1 MPRIPLPRLVFIL
14 LASLLLS
21 SCALFANRDPLN
33 VQVAGI
39 EPLPGEG
46 LELRLALKLRV
57 QNPNTSAVAYDGL
70 ALSLEVNGRELASGV
85 SDQRGE
91 VPRFGER
98 LITVPMTLSAFAWR
112 ARCWAWPTRRRWS
125 GCPTCCA
132 ANSPAEPSACTASS
146 RRARWNWATSGR
158 IGRISTG
165 PEGLPHP
172 ALRATFSRREKGKA
186 RRCLLPHAP
195 V

>member
-98 LITVPMTLSAFAWR
+98 LITVPMTLSAFAV
-112 ARCWAWPTRRRWS
+112 ARQVLGLADPTPLERV
-125 GCPTCCA
+125 PYV
-132 ANSPAEPSACTASS
+132 
-146 RRARWNWATSGR
+146 
-158 IGRISTG
+158 
-165 PEGLPHP
+165 
-172 ALRATFSRREKGKA
+172 LRGKLAGGAFGVHRFVEKGTLELGDFGPY
-186 RRCLLPHAP
+186 RSDIYRP
-195 V
+195 